1 VLLKQG
7 SRHIERAFT
16 CIDQRQHR
24 CEGGIAAIAGRGAGE
39 IEQLGIVGVNDTD
52 PGLAI
57 LLAAGTKCRE
67 LHWRLPLACSSIKY
81 MIKKNIDK
89 QEAIAKIASRSKNA
103 RVRETTMTRWTVAA
117 LLATLAVTGTAHA
130 QTKLQIG
137 CTATTDCASAM
148 VAVDEG
154 IFKKHGLDA
163 EMIPIGINSN
173 IPAAILSGSI
183 QIGGPTSTVFLQ
195 AADGG
200 LDLVAVAGAT
210 VMSPTSNANITAFV
224 RNGITIKEP
233 KDFIGK
239 KVGAPGLGAFLH
251 VLFVKWLVDK
261 GVDPKKVNFVEVT
274 FPTMPDIIKS
284 GGVDAVLTAEPTVSR
299 MLAAGSGSIGAR
311 YASELERTEP
321 IIFYAASREWAEK
334 NPDAVRKFRAAIAEG
349 AAIVNS
355 DKDKTSAAIAKF
367 TKQTIELVKASP
379 PNKSEPVL
387 KPEQLAW
394 WIDVMSSQKML
405 ETKLDLNKLI
415 LK

>member
-1 VLLKQG
+1 
-7 SRHIERAFT
+7 
-16 CIDQRQHR
+16 
-24 CEGGIAAIAGRGAGE
+24 
-39 IEQLGIVGVNDTD
+39 
-52 PGLAI
+52 
-57 LLAAGTKCRE
+57 
-67 LHWRLPLACSSIKY
+67 

-89 QEAIAKIASRSKNA
+89 QEAIAKIASLSKNA
-103 RVRETTMTRWTVAA
+103 RVRETTMTRWMATA

-163 EMIPIGINSN
+163 EMVPIGINSN

-334 NPDAVRKFRAAIAEG
+334 NPDTVRKFRAAIAEG

-355 DKDKTSAAIAKF
+355 DKEKTSAAIAKF